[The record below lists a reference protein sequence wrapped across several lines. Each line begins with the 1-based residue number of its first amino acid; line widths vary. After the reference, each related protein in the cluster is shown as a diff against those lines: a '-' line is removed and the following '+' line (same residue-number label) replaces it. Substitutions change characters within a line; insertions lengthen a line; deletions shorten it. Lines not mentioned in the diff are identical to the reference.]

1 MHKKRII
8 TKILKLDENNQYG
21 NGMTKPLLTGC
32 IKDDPDVSWETFN
45 FLLKKVD
52 FEDTIEDTVDIKFD
66 IKNVTERELAYNE
79 IYPPI
84 IEKQKI
90 IDPCERSVFQL
101 LKQYIEGEKGHK
113 SYKSTA
119 KANATLSKKK
129 CLPMYLE
136 DLAFCIKRAGWKVT
150 KIYSHLTFEQA
161 RFKRKLILMNQ
172 KSRQK
177 SKNDIE
183 KDFYK
188 LMNNSNFG
196 CDCRN
201 NLDNCKFVPIFD
213 ESKEITYINRY
224 YNIFDSKISEF
235 VTADLLKADI
245 EEKYN
250 NQLKAG

>member
-52 FEDTIEDTVDIKFD
+52 FEDTIGHLYIVDIKFD

-84 IEKQKI
+84 IEKQKV
-90 IDPCERSVFQL
+90 IDPCDRSVFPL
-101 LKQYIEGEKGHK
+101 LEQYIEGEKGPK

-119 KANATLSKKK
+119 KVHATLLKKNF
-129 CLPMYLE
+129 LPMYLE
-136 DLAFCIKRAGWKVT
+136 DLAFCIKRAGWIVT
-150 KIYSHLTFEQA
+150 KIYSHLTFEEA
-161 RFKRKLILMNQ
+161 RFKRKFILMNQ
-172 KSRQK
+172 KSRHK
-177 SKNDIE
+177 SKNDID

-188 LMNNSNFG
+188 LMNNSNCG
-196 CDCRN
+196 YDCRI
-201 NLDNCKFVPIFD
+201 NLNNCKSVLIF
-213 ESKEITYINRY
+213 
-224 YNIFDSKISEF
+224 
-235 VTADLLKADI
+235 
-245 EEKYN
+245 
-250 NQLKAG
+250 